1 LVWAAA
7 LVCLAPIGCGSE
19 TIVGERA
26 AGGRSPQ
33 NLVVA
38 RASDAL
44 LLDPARV
51 ADDESVEITEQL
63 YDRLLHWKPGSS
75 EIVPGLAMTWQVDA
89 TGRVWTFQLR
99 DGVTF
104 HDGTPMDADAV
115 VFSFERQRDPQHPF
129 HRTDFQYWNNQF
141 RNIQRVEKV
150 APMIVRITI
159 DRPYAPFEANVA
171 MFCVSIV
178 SPTAV
183 AKWGDAF
190 ADNPVGT
197 GPFVFER
204 WDKGERIV
212 MRKNPSYWGG
222 APQFDRLVFEVIR
235 DPRQRLVA
243 LESGAVDV
251 ASAILPAELQYVEL
265 HPALT
270 LHRAPSNNIAYL
282 AMNMSRPPF
291 DDQRIRRAI
300 NHAINKE
307 PIVHMAYQGLA
318 VPADGPLP
326 PDQWGHHV
334 PQMRYRYD
342 PDQAKELIAA
352 AVEDGVLPA
361 PGSPLAPTY
370 RLFVPSTP
378 RPYISDPERVARTLV
393 ANLADVGL
401 PVELVLQPYAEHR
414 RAVQAGEH
422 DLAVFG
428 WVGDNG
434 DPDNFLYVLFDRD
447 TAEAGRASNIAFY
460 RDGETHD
467 LLVRAQE
474 APSRAQRED
483 LYARVQDRLSEH
495 APWVPLAHT
504 KVVYAARRDVGNV
517 RLMPTGHIVY
527 AMTERLQR

>member
-1 LVWAAA
+1 MAAVLVFT
-7 LVCLAPIGCGSE
+7 IGCGSDA
-19 TIVGERA
+19 IVGDTG
-26 AGGRSPQ
+26 GGRHPR

-63 YDRLLHWKPGSS
+63 YDRLLHWRPGSS
-75 EIVPGLAMTWQVDA
+75 EIVPGLAVSWQVDP
-89 TGRVWTFQLR
+89 TGRVWTLQLR
-99 DGVTF
+99 EGVQF
-104 HDGTPMDADAV
+104 HDGAPFDADAV
-115 VFSFERQRDPQHPF
+115 VFSFERQRDPQHPH

-159 DRPYAPFEANVA
+159 DRPYAPFEANLA
-171 MFCVSIV
+171 MFAVSIV
-178 SPTAV
+178 SPDAV
-183 AKWGDAF
+183 ARWGEAF
-190 ADNPVGT
+190 AEHPVGT
-197 GPFVFER
+197 GAFVFER

-212 MRKNPSYWGG
+212 LRKNPSSWGG
-222 APQFDRLVFEVIR
+222 APAFDRLVFEVIR
-235 DPRQRLVA
+235 DPRQRLIA
-243 LESGAVDV
+243 LESGAVDI

-270 LHRAPSNNIAYL
+270 LHRAPSNNVAYL
-282 AMNMSRPPF
+282 AMNTMKPPF
-291 DDQRIRRAI
+291 TDVRIRRAI
-300 NHAINKE
+300 NFAINKE

-326 PDQWGHHV
+326 PDQWGHHP
-334 PQMRYRYD
+334 PQIRYRYD
-342 PDQAKELIAA
+342 PDQAKQLIGE
-352 AVEDGVLPA
+352 AVADGVLPELA
-361 PGSPLAPTY
+361 SPASPTY
-370 RLFVPSTP
+370 RLYAPSTP

-414 RAVQAGEH
+414 RAVQNGDH
-422 DLAVFG
+422 DLALFG

-447 TAEAGRASNIAFY
+447 TAEVGRASNIAFY
-460 RDGETHD
+460 RDEATHD

-474 APSRAQRED
+474 AASRSQRED

-504 KVVYAARRDVGNV
+504 KVVYAARRDVGRV

-527 AMTERLQR
+527 AETVRSPR